1 MDMRS
6 VLGKIADSLE
16 GTVSMGLEALTDQFT
31 VLSDDYACVE
41 AHTWEAAAL
50 AINRQEEIEMV
61 YQRFDGV
68 TKVYRLEPYHL
79 LAYHGNW
86 YLLAMNRAAGKMET
100 FALSRCRKCRV
111 VGVHF
116 ERDQAFEARQFIR
129 DWFGVTRAEK
139 PWKVRLLFSKEVATY
154 VKERVWHPSQSFRE
168 RRDGQLEMRLVTS
181 GRKELTRWILSWMPE
196 VRVLAPRELRGR
208 ILERLSKGAFL

>member
-1 MDMRS
+1 MRS

-79 LAYHGNW
+79 L
-86 YLLAMNRAAGKMET
+86 
-100 FALSRCRKCRV
+100 
-111 VGVHF
+111 
-116 ERDQAFEARQFIR
+116 
-129 DWFGVTRAEK
+129 
-139 PWKVRLLFSKEVATY
+139 VR
-154 VKERVWHPSQSFRE
+154 
-168 RRDGQLEMRLVTS
+168 
-181 GRKELTRWILSWMPE
+181 MPE
-196 VRVLAPRELRGR
+196 VRVLGPRELRGR
-208 ILERLSKGAFL
+208 ILERLSKGARRNRTGSAPRLETVS